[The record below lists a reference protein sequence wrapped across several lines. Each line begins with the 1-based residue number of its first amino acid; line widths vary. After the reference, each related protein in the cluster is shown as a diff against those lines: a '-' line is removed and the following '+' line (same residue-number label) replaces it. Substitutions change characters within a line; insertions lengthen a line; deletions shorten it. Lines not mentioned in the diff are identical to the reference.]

1 MVMVHGIY
9 PSVVIGCGLVSKCW
23 SVVTRLSTKWSAVE
37 AGLSRHTPLYANLTS
52 LGKSA
57 AACFSRREER
67 FALKVARKAKFSLN
81 NPALE
86 FSLKKERSCRI
97 FNITL
102 KLTASCIY

>member
-1 MVMVHGIY
+1 M
-9 PSVVIGCGLVSKCW
+9 LTKW

-67 FALKVARKAKFSLN
+67 FALKVARKAKSSLN

-97 FNITL
+97 FNVTL
-102 KLTASCIY
+102 RPCFEDFQALSLQPSHLSV